1 MVIKKPPKKFLFN
14 LRIKRKTMTDRN
26 KQYMMEMW
34 GTDKLVTDYGS
45 LEKKKLLREV
55 TTEKFMKEEVQEET
69 ELFSEWDYG
78 MEEFV
83 LNT

>member
-1 MVIKKPPKKFLFN
+1 
-14 LRIKRKTMTDRN
+14 MTDRS

-34 GTDKLVTDYGS
+34 GTNKLVTDYGS